1 MKKLLIL
8 FVLIVAPLLVAKA
21 DPAKK
26 VNLSYQDG
34 KLKIDIL
41 HRVKDVK
48 THYIDQ
54 IIINVDGKDVKTIS
68 LKTQSSQESE
78 NLELLVPEIKSGS
91 KVVVKTRCNEFGLKS
106 GKLTVE

>member
-8 FVLIVAPLLVAKA
+8 FVLIAAPLLSAKA

-26 VNLSYQDG
+26 VNLSFRDQ
-34 KLKIDIL
+34 KLKVEIL
-41 HRVKDVK
+41 HHVKDVK

-54 IIINVDGKDVKTIS
+54 VIINVDGKDVKIIS
-68 LKTQSSQESE
+68 LKSQSSQDSE
-78 NLELLVPEIKSGS
+78 NLELQIPEISAGS

-106 GKLTVE
+106 GKLMVE

>member
-34 KLKIDIL
+34 KLRIDIL

-54 IIINVDGKDVKTIS
+54 IVINVDGKDVKTIS
-68 LKTQSSQESE
+68 LKTQSSQEAE
-78 NLELLVPEIKSGS
+78 NLELSVPEIKSGS

-106 GKLTVE
+106 GKLTI

>member
-8 FVLIVAPLLVAKA
+8 FVLIVAPLISAKA

-26 VNLSYQDG
+26 VNLSYQNG

-68 LKTQSSQESE
+68 LKTQSSQEAES
-78 NLELLVPEIKSGS
+78 LELPVPEIKSGS